1 MADSIAAAA
10 QGFDAAAFRNAL
22 REINAEKAKASEYV
36 SAAGAATKNA
46 VDRLNL
52 NTTAL
57 TITARLARKEPDE
70 QANVAEAMIRYF
82 HAAGFFDQDSF
93 DGGSIEVMRQI
104 VADADAGTAGRD
116 SAVVKRVRERAGA
129 PAH

>member
-1 MADSIAAAA
+1 MADSIADAV
-10 QGFDAAAFRNAL
+10 QGFDAAAFRVAL

-57 TITARLARKEPDE
+57 TVTARLARKEPDE
-70 QANVAEAMIRYF
+70 QSSVAEALVRYF
-82 HAAGFFDQDSF
+82 HAAGFFDQDSL
-93 DGGSIEVMRQI
+93 DGGAIEVMRQI

-116 SAVVKRVRERAGA
+116 SAVVKHMRERAGA